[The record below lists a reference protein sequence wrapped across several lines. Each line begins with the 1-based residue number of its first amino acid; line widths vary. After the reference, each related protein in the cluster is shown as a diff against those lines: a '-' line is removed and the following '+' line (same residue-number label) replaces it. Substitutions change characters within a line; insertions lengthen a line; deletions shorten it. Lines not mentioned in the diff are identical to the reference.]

1 MSSTVDNR
9 VVEMGFNNQQFEKG
23 VKQSTE
29 SLDQLK
35 KSLDLSEGA
44 KNLSN
49 LDAAGKNV
57 DVSHIAEGVDKV
69 KGRFSALGIV
79 GMTVIMN
86 LTNAAIQY
94 GKKMISGFLEPMKQ
108 GFDEYETQMN
118 AIQTVLANT
127 ESKGTTLDDV
137 KEALNELNTYADKTI
152 YNFTEMTRNIGTFTA
167 AGVDLETSVAAIK
180 GIANLAAVSGSNS
193 QQAATAMYQLS
204 QALSSGTVKLM
215 DWNSVVNAGMGGQV
229 FQDALKETARIH
241 GIAIDDMIEQ
251 EGSFRE
257 TLASGWL
264 TSEVLLDT
272 LQKFTG
278 DLNEQQLEAMGYTED
293 QIEAILKLGQT
304 ANDAA
309 TKVKTFTQLK
319 DTLQE
324 ALGSGWTQTWQLIIG
339 DFEEAKALFTEI
351 SDYLGAIIQSSSDA
365 RNAVVQSWRDQGGR
379 DAAIQTIRNSFEAL
393 TGAMQIVGD
402 AWRSVFP
409 PGDLG
414 GKLAQITKAI
424 EAFTARLILSEE
436 TADKVQNIFQGL
448 FSILGI
454 GKDVLEGLLGPL
466 LQFAGGISVD
476 GGGVLDFLDGLA
488 DRITEFRNTGNIA
501 ESVSTGLYSLIDR
514 VQEFGVRVYYALE
527 FVKEK
532 ILEVREWFNDI
543 FADVDF
549 SPVSEFFDKV
559 EVRFEPFTALAK
571 GTVGILGLMLK
582 AIAAVLPY
590 IFRFA
595 SFVGEFVGNIAD
607 SIYEGMKSIDFV
619 KVFDVINTGLIGAL
633 LLAIRNFVSSGGGLL
648 DEAGGMFEG
657 VTDILDGVRGSLEA
671 YQQSLKAKTLLMIA
685 IAVGILAAALV
696 ALSLIDSA
704 KLTVALGIVTALFV
718 DLIAAMAAFGKLGG
732 GGILQSFGLVALA
745 SALLLLSV
753 ALGRLAAIDAKAMQ
767 RGLSAIYALTG
778 TMIIFSKLMSG
789 TSTGNVIKGAIALG
803 VYSMAIL
810 LLAQSVKSLGAVDQD
825 QLTRGLLAV
834 GALLAEIAIFMRLVG
849 EGGASVKAGIA
860 MIGMAAAIMLMAKS
874 VQKFG
879 EMDVAVLQQG
889 LLTMGVIF
897 AEIAAFTRL
906 VGDPK
911 RMISTAISVTI
922 IAAAMYILVDVM
934 KRLGQLSWEEIG
946 KGLAGIGGA
955 LLIIAAAVRALPS
968 NMLLQSI
975 ALVAVAGAIAILGKT
990 LEQMGQMDWIELG
1003 KGLLALAGALLVI
1016 TVALYAMSG
1025 TLAGSAALLV
1035 AAGALWVLA
1044 GVMQTLGNMGLAEIG
1059 IALLALVGVFVVLG
1073 LAGLLLTPLVP
1084 TLLGLG
1090 ASMFLIGAG
1099 AALIGA
1105 GLLLFATGLS
1115 LLAASGMAAALAIVG
1130 MVTTILGL
1138 IPVVI
1143 NVLIDT
1149 LIVFA
1154 EGIIRATPVVAEA
1167 ILGLLMAV
1175 LDIIIQTTPKLYKAL
1190 DALLTALIQLI
1201 SDHVPDFIEVVVDL
1215 LVSLLQ
1221 TIAERLPEFIQAG
1234 FDILI
1239 GFLKGI
1245 RDNIGDVV
1253 EVAVDIV
1260 TEFIDAIARK
1270 LPDIVESGWNLIL
1283 SFLDAMIESV
1293 DDNMEKLL
1301 TKIGELAS
1309 AIIDGMVRGLV
1320 AGAGKIVSTLVNLVL
1335 DAWTAAKKAIGME
1348 SPAKKFILIGAAMVS
1363 GLVKGLKAN
1372 GEQVPREVKKVADK
1386 TVKAMSK
1393 AISAITDGVDAN
1405 MEMNPTIRPIVDMSD
1420 VLQGGMMIDDIFGD
1434 KSMTLATVAA
1444 SASQVPVSIID
1455 SEGNPVGATTIQ
1467 MTQNNYSPK
1476 ALSRIEIYRQT
1487 RNQLRG
1493 VKGLLNS

>member
-9 VVEMGFNNQQFEKG
+9 VVEMGFNNSQFEKG

-29 SLDQLK
+29 SLGQLK
-35 KSLDLSEGA
+35 KSLDLTEGA
-44 KNLSN
+44 RNLSN

-57 DVSHIAEGVDKV
+57 DISHIAEGVDKV
-69 KGRFSALGIV
+69 KGRFSALGVI
-79 GMTVIMN
+79 GMTVLMN
-86 LTNAAIQY
+86 LTNAAIEY
-94 GKKMISGFLEPMKQ
+94 GKKMLNGFLEPMKQ
-108 GFDEYETQMN
+108 GFEEYETQMN

-229 FQDALKETARIH
+229 FQEALKETARIH

-324 ALGSGWTQTWQLIIG
+324 ARGSGWTQTWQLIIG

-351 SDYLGAIIQSSSDA
+351 SDELGAMIGASSDA

-379 DAAIQTIRNSFEAL
+379 DAAIQTLRNSFEAL
-393 TGAMQIVGD
+393 TTAMGVVGD

-414 GKLAQITKAI
+414 GKLAEITKGI
-424 EAFTARLILSEE
+424 EAFSARLIMSEE

-454 GKDVLEGLLGPL
+454 GKDILEGLLGPL
-466 LQFAGGISVD
+466 QQFVGGISVD

-488 DRITEFRNTGNIA
+488 DRITEFRNIGNIA
-501 ESVSTGLYSLIDR
+501 ESVSTGLYSLIEKVR
-514 VQEFGVRVYYALE
+514 EFGVEVYYALE

-532 ILEVREWFNDI
+532 IQEVRDWFNDI
-543 FADVDF
+543 FEGVDF

-559 EVRFEPFTALAK
+559 ELRFEPFTALAK

-582 AIAAVLPY
+582 AIAAAIPY

-595 SFVGEFVGNIAD
+595 SFVGEFIGGLAD
-607 SIYEGMKSIDFV
+607 SIYEGMKGIDFV

-648 DEAGGMFEG
+648 DSAGSVFEG

-671 YQQSLKAKTLLMIA
+671 YQQNLKAKTLLMIA

-696 ALSLIDSA
+696 AISLIDSA
-704 KLTVALGIVTALFV
+704 KLTLSLGIITGLFV
-718 DLIAAMAAFGKLGG
+718 DLIGAMAAFGKLGG
-732 GGILQSFGLVALA
+732 GGVLQSFGLIALA

-753 ALGRLAAIDAKAMQ
+753 ALGRLAAIDAKGMQ
-767 RGLSAIYALTG
+767 RGLGAIYALTA
-778 TMIIFSKLMSG
+778 TMIIFSKLISG
-789 TSTGNVIKGAIALG
+789 VSTANVIKGAVALG
-803 VYSMAIL
+803 VYSFAIL
-810 LLAQSVKSLGAVDQD
+810 LLAQSVKSLGAIDQAE
-825 QLTRGLLAV
+825 LTRGLLGV
-834 GALLAEIAIFMRLVG
+834 GALLAEVAVFMRLIG

-860 MIGMAAAIMLMAKS
+860 MIGMAAAIMLMAQA

-889 LLTMGVIF
+889 LVTMGVIF

-934 KRLGQLSWEEIG
+934 TRLGRLSWEEIG
-946 KGLAGIGGA
+946 KGLVGIGGA

-1003 KGLLALAGALLVI
+1003 KGLLALAGSLLVI

-1059 IALLALVGVFVVLG
+1059 IALLALVGIFVVLG

-1105 GLLLFATGLS
+1105 GLFLFATGLS

-1138 IPVVI
+1138 IPVII
-1143 NVLIDT
+1143 NTLIDT

-1167 ILGLLMAV
+1167 ITGLLLAF
-1175 LDIIIQTTPKLYKAL
+1175 LQIIIDTAPKLYEAL
-1190 DALLTALIQLI
+1190 DVLLTTLIQLI
-1201 SDHVPDFIEVVVDL
+1201 IDHVPDFIEAVIL
-1215 LVSLLQ
+1215 LLL
-1221 TIAERLPEFIQAG
+1221 TLLEEIAAKLPDFIQAG

-1239 GFLKGI
+1239 GFLEGI
-1245 RDNIGDVV
+1245 RDNIGEVV
-1253 EVAVDIV
+1253 TVAIEIV
-1260 TEFIDAIARK
+1260 TEFLDAVAEKI
-1270 LPDIVESGWNLIL
+1270 PDIIDSGWNLML
-1283 SFLDAMIESV
+1283 SFIEGLTESV
-1293 DDNMEKLL
+1293 EDNLHL
-1301 TKIGELAS
+1301 IIAAIGDLAA
-1309 AIIDGMVRGLV
+1309 AIIDGLVRGIADG
-1320 AGAGKIVSTLVNLVL
+1320 AGAVIGALVGLAL
-1335 DAWTAAKKAIGME
+1335 DAWNAAKRALGVE
-1348 SPAKKFILIGAAMVS
+1348 SPSKKFIYIGEMLIAGLAKGIKGSRAMIP
-1363 GLVKGLKAN
+1363 A
-1372 GEQVPREVKKVADK
+1372 EIKKVAKDAADGMTK
-1386 TVKAMSK
+1386 VVA
-1393 AISAITDGVDAN
+1393 AIADGIDTDMD
-1405 MEMNPTIRPIVDMSD
+1405 MNPTIRPIVDMSD
-1420 VLQGGMMIDDIFGD
+1420 VIQSGLLVDDIFGN
-1434 KSMTLATVAA
+1434 KSMSLATAA
-1444 SASQVPVSIID
+1444 VTSSKVPVAIVD
-1455 SEGNPVGATTIQ
+1455 SEGNPVGATSIQ